1 MCGVSAVSEMEAMT
15 LEANY
20 TAAQSTLEL
29 KESVIQSSIDSVG
42 LAYVT
47 IGRELAEISSD
58 RLYRQS
64 GYSTFEEYCRDR
76 WGWSRENAYKY
87 IQASGFTQ
95 NVYSNTQT
103 PPSLTQAVQLTSLS
117 PSKQVEVA
125 AAIDFSTAT
134 VREVRQAVQEAKQP
148 TTPVITPEPKPVEQ
162 SKMAVHFSSDSPEW
176 YTPPEVLA
184 LVEKTLG
191 VIDLDPCCNSI
202 GEPNVN
208 AVNHFKQADN
218 GLSADWNGRVYMN
231 PPYGRGIEV
240 WVEKLVA
247 EYMSGNVSEA
257 IALVPARVD
266 TDWFRKFRDYAICF
280 IDGRLRFSGHEN
292 AAPFPS
298 AVVYLGGDIDKF
310 YEAFSPLGDIWVRWQ
325 K

>member
-1 MCGVSAVSEMEAMT
+1 VREMETMT

-20 TAAQSTLEL
+20 AAVQSTLEF

-47 IGRELAEISSD
+47 IGRELAEISSE

-64 GYSTFEEYCRDR
+64 GYSTFEEYCDKR
-76 WGWSRENAYKY
+76 WGWTRDNAYKY
-87 IQASGFTQ
+87 IQASGVAQ
-95 NVYSNTQT
+95 NVYSSIQAS
-103 PPSLTQAVQLTSLS
+103 PSLTQARELASL
-117 PSKQVEVA
+117 PPAKQVEVA
-125 AAIDFSTAT
+125 ATIDFSTAT

-148 TTPVITPEPKPVEQ
+148 TTPVVVPESRPVEQ
-162 SKMAVHFSSDSPEW
+162 NKMAVHFSSDSPEW

-208 AVNHFKQADN
+208 AVSHLKQADN
-218 GLSADWNGRVYMN
+218 GLSVDWNGRVYMN

-280 IDGRLRFSGHEN
+280 VDGRLKFSGHEN
-292 AAPFPS
+292 SAPFPS

-310 YEAFSPLGDIWVRWQ
+310 YEAFSSLGDIWVRWQ

>member
-1 MCGVSAVSEMEAMT
+1 MLAIEGTTDVSFQMT
-15 LEANY
+15 LGFR
-20 TAAQSTLEL
+20 
-29 KESVIQSSIDSVG
+29 ESVIQSNIDSVG
-42 LAYVT
+42 LAYVA
-47 IGRELAEISSD
+47 IGRELAEISEG
-58 RLYRQS
+58 RLYKQA
-64 GYSTFEEYCRDR
+64 GYSTFEDYCEKR
-76 WGWSRENAYKY
+76 WGWTRDNGYKY
-87 IQASGFTQ
+87 MRAAGVAA
-95 NVYSNTQT
+95 NVEPVLQSSQ
-103 PPSLTQAVQLTSLS
+103 PSLRQSLELASLPPVQ
-117 PSKQVEVA
+117 QVEVA
-125 AAIDFSTAT
+125 AKVDFSTAT
-134 VREVRQAVQEAKQP
+134 VREVREAVKEVKQQSEPQREQA
-148 TTPVITPEPKPVEQ
+148 PVVEPVAPQ
-162 SKMAVHFSSDSPEW
+162 APSKLSVHFSSDSPEW

-191 VIDLDPCCNSI
+191 FIDLDPCCNSI
-202 GEPNVN
+202 GQPNVN
-208 AVNHFKQADN
+208 AAKYFKQADN

-247 EYMSGNVSEA
+247 AYMSGNVSEA

-280 IDGRLRFSGHEN
+280 VDGRLKFSGHEN
-292 AAPFPS
+292 SAPFPS